1 VRANQEILAL
11 GAANAAAG
19 LTQSFAVGA
28 SGSRTAVSDRR
39 PHPAGRDDL
48 GSRRR
53 RRVGV
58 PDRTGGLVVA
68 VALSILHATS
78 RSARPHD
85 AVLGWVQR
93 LGRYADASTH
103 PSAQITPAVVVYRLD
118 DRLFFANAAYVR
130 ARILEALNGATTRTR
145 WLVFD
150 AEGVS
155 TVDSTGTEMLE
166 QLIDQLA
173 TMGIELAVARA
184 KGPLLEALETA
195 GLIDR
200 IGAMNLYPNIEAAV
214 VACAQKTEP
223 A

>member
-1 VRANQEILAL
+1 
-11 GAANAAAG
+11 
-19 LTQSFAVGA
+19 
-28 SGSRTAVSDRR
+28 
-39 PHPAGRDDL
+39 
-48 GSRRR
+48 
-53 RRVGV
+53 
-58 PDRTGGLVVA
+58 
-68 VALSILHATS
+68 
-78 RSARPHD
+78 
-85 AVLGWVQR
+85 VQR

-184 KGPLLEALETA
+184 RGPLLEALETA

-200 IGAMNLYPNIEAAV
+200 IGAMNLCPNIEAAV